1 MHSKARTL
9 SDMKHSVGLAVVL
22 TLAVLVACLFV
33 GTNLFY
39 NRGDVSDKALHISAP
54 LDDTFIHLQYG
65 SQIGEGEWF
74 RYNDGDPVSTGAS
87 SFLYVLVLGAAR
99 LVGFWSDALI
109 AANGA
114 YAWGATSGMEV
125 ALFSVMKDNRDKLRM
140 ASRRS
145 PECGVILPPHR
156 PGVCIYPPRD
166 RGHTCAFTSRNR
178 KGK

>member
-1 MHSKARTL
+1 
-9 SDMKHSVGLAVVL
+9 
-22 TLAVLVACLFV
+22 LFV

-39 NRGDVSDKALHISAP
+39 NRGEVSDKALNISAP

-99 LVGFWSDALI
+99 LVGFWSGALI

-125 ALFSVMKDNRDKLRM
+125 ALFSVMKDNRDNLRM

-156 PGVCIYPPRD
+156 PGVCIYPP
-166 RGHTCAFTSRNR
+166 GTGAILVPSRPGIGKVSSACIQGVKRR
-178 KGK
+178 KATVVESPGD

>member
-1 MHSKARTL
+1 
-9 SDMKHSVGLAVVL
+9 MKHSVGLAVVL

-39 NRGDVSDKALHISAP
+39 NRGDVSDKALNISAP

-99 LVGFWSDALI
+99 LVGFWSGALI

-145 PECGVILPPHR
+145 PECGGNSASSSTGSLHLS
-156 PGVCIYPPRD
+156 PRD